1 MSLHFPFIE
10 DPVKDHILHFI
21 VMSLWLP
28 SEQFFCLIDILR
40 VNKIVASY
48 FVEGPLIEFAKLSY
62 EQFQVKHFL
71 QEYFIA
77 DVGFFQEAR
86 IIYFPHY

>member
-21 VMSLWLP
+21 VISLWPP

-48 FVEGPLIEFAKLSY
+48 FVEWPLIEFAQLFH
-62 EQFQVKHFL
+62 EQFQVNIFDKN
-71 QEYFIA
+71 
-77 DVGFFQEAR
+77 
-86 IIYFPHY
+86 II